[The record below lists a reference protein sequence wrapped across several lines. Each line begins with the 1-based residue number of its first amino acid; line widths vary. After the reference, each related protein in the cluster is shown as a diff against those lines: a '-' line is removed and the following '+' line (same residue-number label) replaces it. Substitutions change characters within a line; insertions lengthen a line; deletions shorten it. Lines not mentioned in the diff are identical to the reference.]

1 MTIFAPVRPVRDGN
15 MGYLPISPSYERAP
29 AEPRVLPRTG
39 IAVVG
44 TGGVASGDYFRR
56 MHLLQMGYQA
66 FAVVLVVTVRQP
78 APYVELM
85 REIQAGFGRTMTR
98 LPEVFGVSRQTLYNW
113 LKGDTP
119 KPAHQEKLE
128 QLAEAARVFSESG
141 FKPTSPALDRMISQG
156 KSLLQLLS
164 EGADGREAAQKLMRI
179 VQRGSEARAK
189 LDELLGG
196 RKARLEASDIGAPSL
211 DEDA

>member
-1 MTIFAPVRPVRDGN
+1 
-15 MGYLPISPSYERAP
+15 MGYMSISPLYERAP

-44 TGGVASGDYFRR
+44 TGGVANVDYFR
-56 MHLLQMGYQA
+56 HLHQLRLSQMGYQA
-66 FAVVLVVTVRQP
+66 VLVLVLDKLFEP
-78 APYVELM
+78 PPYVALM
-85 REIQAGFGRTMTR
+85 QEIQAGFGRTMTR

-113 LKGDTP
+113 LKGETP
-119 KPAHQEKLE
+119 RPAHQEKLE
-128 QLAEAARVFSESG
+128 QLAEAARVFSASG
-141 FKPTSPALDRMISQG
+141 FKPTSPALDRTISQG

-164 EGADGREAAQKLMRI
+164 EGADGREAAQNLMRI
-179 VQRGSEARAK
+179 VQRGRESRAK